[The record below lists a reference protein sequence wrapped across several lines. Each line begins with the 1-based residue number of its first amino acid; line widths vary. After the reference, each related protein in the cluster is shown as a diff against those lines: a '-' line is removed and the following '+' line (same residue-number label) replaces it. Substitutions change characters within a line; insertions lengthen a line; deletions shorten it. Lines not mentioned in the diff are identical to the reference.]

1 MIIILS
7 ILLLLFLVY
16 LGVRMREGMSLKEAD
31 DLLQIL
37 AEYYSRS
44 DENEYKK
51 VDNSDNA
58 KDTIRRITKL
68 NITDKP
74 WIDIINGKGLYVD
87 YKPDAKISAIK
98 NILIERIN
106 HKGKYK
112 MTADKFKKLLKQ
124 IEDSNDNPNKNES
137 DKARSAKSIVVND
150 LNDDRFTQLWTN
162 PIPGDVDDKKLLQQ
176 IKTTISNIL
185 DTEVTGV

>member
-1 MIIILS
+1 MIIMFS

-16 LGVRMREGMSLKEAD
+16 LGIRMREGMTLKEAD

-37 AEYYSRS
+37 ADHYSRS
-44 DENEYKK
+44 DENEYNK
-51 VDNSDNA
+51 VDNSDNE
-58 KDTIRRITKL
+58 KETVRKIYKL

-74 WIDIINGKGLYVD
+74 WADIVNGTGTYAD
-87 YKPDAKISAIK
+87 YKPDAKIAAIK
-98 NILIERIN
+98 NIIIERIN
-106 HKGKYK
+106 QKGKYK

-124 IEDSNDNPNKNES
+124 IEDTNENPNKNDS

-150 LNDDRFTQLWTN
+150 LNDDRFTHLWSN
-162 PIPGDVDDKKLLQQ
+162 PIADDKDDKKLIQQ

>member
-1 MIIILS
+1 MIILFS

-16 LGVRMREGMSLKEAD
+16 LGVRMREGMTLKEAD

-37 AEYYSRS
+37 ADHYSRS
-44 DENEYKK
+44 DENEYNK
-51 VDNSDNA
+51 VDNTDNE
-58 KDTIRRITKL
+58 KETVRKIHKL

-74 WIDIINGKGLYVD
+74 WIDILNGTGAYAD
-87 YKPDAKISAIK
+87 YKADAKIAAIK
-98 NILIERIN
+98 NIIIQRIN
-106 HKGKYK
+106 NKGKYK

-124 IEDSNDNPNKNES
+124 IEDTNENPNKSDS

-150 LNDDRFTQLWTN
+150 LNDDRFTHLWLN
-162 PIPGDVDDKKLLQQ
+162 PIADDKDDRKLIQQ

-185 DTEVTGV
+185 DTDV